1 MVAQAQA
8 LSKCSVSCVGTADRT
23 QSLLSFSLGTS
34 EMRALSQR
42 GSCGW
47 VRFVERAVSRVAKR
61 ECDARE
67 EVYSAEMI
75 EACRRG
81 IKGGVYG

>member
-1 MVAQAQA
+1 
-8 LSKCSVSCVGTADRT
+8 
-23 QSLLSFSLGTS
+23 
-34 EMRALSQR
+34 
-42 GSCGW
+42 